1 MKKTTEQKTSKDI
14 STSHEI
20 KIGDITY
27 TVVSHFDNKSK
38 ETAEEKI
45 ERLISRDIKL
55 Y

>member
-1 MKKTTEQKTSKDI
+1 MKKTTEQKTSKDR
-14 STSHEI
+14 SNSREI

-27 TVVSHFDNKSK
+27 TVISHFDDKSN
-38 ETAEEKI
+38 ETAEKKI

>member
-1 MKKTTEQKTSKDI
+1 LKKTTEQKTSKDI
-14 STSHEI
+14 INFHEI

-27 TVVSHFDNKSK
+27 TVVSHFDDKSK
-38 ETAEEKI
+38 ETAEDII